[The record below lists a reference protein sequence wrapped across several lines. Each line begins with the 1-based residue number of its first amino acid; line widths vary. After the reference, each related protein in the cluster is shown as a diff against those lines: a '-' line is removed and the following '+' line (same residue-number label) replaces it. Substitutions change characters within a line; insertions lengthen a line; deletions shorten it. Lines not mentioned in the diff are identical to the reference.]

1 MYEML
6 YRYMETHQ
14 VVLNRDGINA
24 LVTAVKQN
32 SPSFE
37 EPDKLFTKGDGFLMQ
52 AKK

>member
-32 SPSFE
+32 SLSFE